1 MLSARTMIV
10 TCYRISYQINGT
22 SLLLH
27 MNIHNPYTRDKIGE
41 ILSLRTIFLRKDIT
55 CFTNPTV
62 VLVQIV
68 EF

>member
-1 MLSARTMIV
+1 MID
-10 TCYRISYQINGT
+10 YQTNGT

-27 MNIHNPYTRDKIGE
+27 MNIHSPYTREKNEE
-41 ILSLRTIFLRKDIT
+41 ILSLRTIFLEKILHVLQY
-55 CFTNPTV
+55 PTV

>member
-1 MLSARTMIV
+1 MID
-10 TCYRISYQINGT
+10 YQTNGT

-41 ILSLRTIFLRKDIT
+41 ILSLRTIFLEKILHVLQY
-55 CFTNPTV
+55 PTV